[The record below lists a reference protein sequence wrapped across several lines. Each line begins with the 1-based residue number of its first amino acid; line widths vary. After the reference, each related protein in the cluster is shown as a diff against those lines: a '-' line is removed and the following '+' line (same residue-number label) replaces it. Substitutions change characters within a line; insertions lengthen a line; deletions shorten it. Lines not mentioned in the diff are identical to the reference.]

1 MNLRDELIYLI
12 GVIDASGIMLPNELK
27 EVNKIVNKVN
37 KEE

>member
-12 GVIDASGIMLPNELK
+12 GVIDASGIILSNELK